1 MPCSN
6 APSKPSHPK
15 SKPCTAPGTN
25 TTKPEQTKSSRSQ
38 QASSS
43 KPPCHIWRPRSGNRS
58 PPNRARLPLTTFSAS
73 SERNHQMTDHHTE
86 ANRLIDGLRNLEGRD
101 ANFDMAL
108 AQVHATLALA
118 EQQRIANLIEL
129 LPGIEMPETGGAIAQ
144 ADGLT
149 EIVRKTNHEGREYGM
164 YQLRPE
170 IARALRI
177 ETPMTDQTPIERAAQ
192 AIRDDWQ
199 MGRQATELD
208 RRDGRTAFESI
219 AADQLADVILA
230 ATRVGDGTAMDAA
243 QAVKNWL
250 TGKVIQQ

>member
-1 MPCSN
+1 
-6 APSKPSHPK
+6 
-15 SKPCTAPGTN
+15 
-25 TTKPEQTKSSRSQ
+25 
-38 QASSS
+38 
-43 KPPCHIWRPRSGNRS
+43 
-58 PPNRARLPLTTFSAS
+58 
-73 SERNHQMTDHHTE
+73 MTDHYAET
-86 ANRLIDGLRNLEGRD
+86 NRLIDGLHNLEGHNAD
-101 ANFDMAL
+101 FDMAL
-108 AQVHATLALA
+108 AQVHATLELA
-118 EQQRIANLIEL
+118 EQQRIANLIAL
-129 LPGIEMPETGGAIAQ
+129 LPGIEMFETGGAIAQ

-208 RRDGRTAFESI
+208 RRDARTAFESI
-219 AADQLADVILA
+219 DADQLADVILA
-230 ATRVGDGTAMDAA
+230 SNLFGDGTAMDAA

-250 TGKVIQQ
+250 TGKVIQQCTPNPWRQSWYLFMKCKCGHREISHAYRPEL